1 MNANL
6 YGLFATRFPEDR
18 EACAI
23 ETPDGGFYS
32 WSDLERASARLA
44 HLLAGLGLESGARV
58 AVQIDPSPEAL
69 LLYLATLRAGLVYVP
84 IEPACRE
91 AELEYLLADA
101 RPAVVVCRRI
111 TFSWV
116 SKLAFAN
123 GSAHVFTLDAHR
135 SGSLLDRAAWCPEHF
150 VTAHSEPHHPA
161 VILYT
166 PDLTGHRPGERP
178 KGAILTHGNLAANAL
193 MLQDRWGWEKSDV
206 LLLGLPL
213 TQAYGLLVAGHGALL
228 IGCKTIFLSSFDAA
242 EVVRLLPRVTV
253 FMGEPAHYGQL
264 LATPGFN
271 GLASLN
277 MRLFVSGGSPLPIDI
292 FDRFIDHTGH
302 TILEY
307 YGLPECPTLASN
319 PYRGRRIGGT
329 VGLPLPGVSIRVV
342 NDDGLLCEAG
352 QAGRIEVKGGNV
364 FAAYW
369 RMPETARE
377 HFTVDGY
384 FRTGVR
390 GKFGPKRAETDG
402 YLSIIAMS

>member
-6 YGLFATRFPEDR
+6 YALFATRFPEDL

-23 ETPDGGFYS
+23 ETADGRFYS
-32 WSDLERASARLA
+32 WSDLERASARIA

-58 AVQIDPSPEAL
+58 AVQVDKSPEAL
-69 LLYLATLRAGLVYVP
+69 LLYLATLRAGLAFVP
-84 IEPACRE
+84 IDSTCRE

-101 RPAVVVCRRI
+101 RPAVVVCKRI

-123 GSAHVFTLDAHR
+123 GAAHVFTLDAHR
-135 SGSLLDRAAWCPEHF
+135 GGSLLDRAAWCPEHF
-150 VTAHSEPHHPA
+150 VTAHTEPRDPA

-166 PDLTGHRPGERP
+166 PDTIGQRPGERP
-178 KGAILTHGNLAANAL
+178 KGTILTHGNLAANAL
-193 MLQDRWGWEKSDV
+193 MLQDRWGWEKGDV
-206 LLLGLPL
+206 MLHGLPL
-213 TQAYGLLVAGHGALL
+213 TQAYGLLVAAHGALL
-228 IGCKTIFLSSFDAA
+228 IGCKTIFLSGFDAS
-242 EVVRLLPRVTV
+242 EVVRLLPRATV

-277 MRLFVSGGSPLPIDI
+277 MRLFVSGQAPLPLDT
-292 FDRFIDHTGH
+292 FDRFIDQTGH

-342 NDDGLLCEAG
+342 SEDGSPCEAG
-352 QAGRIEVKGGNV
+352 QTGRIEVKGANV

-377 HFTVDGY
+377 QFTADGY
-384 FRTGVR
+384 FRTGLIGR
-390 GKFGPKRAETDG
+390 FGPKRAETDG
-402 YLSIIAMS
+402 YLSIIER